1 MTSDQLQAISK
12 AFSVSHLLDIFIQ
25 LAPYVLVIAS
35 IILAASLIRHL
46 IFKLRI
52 ALIKDKY
59 SLKDD
64 PYVYFEEDRESTT
77 DRDYMDEYLFDLEK
91 WIEDSQGDPST
102 ESERRAQAYNRE
114 YKNITGDYYV
124 DPEDLHNSFALR
136 RG

>member
-1 MTSDQLQAISK
+1 MTSDQLQTISK

-35 IILAASLIRHL
+35 ILLAASVIRHL

-64 PYVYFEEDRESTT
+64 PYVYFEEDRESTV
-77 DRDYMDEYLFDLEK
+77 DSDYMDEYLGHLED
-91 WIEDSQGDPST
+91 WIETSQNNPSLQ
-102 ESERRAQAYNRE
+102 SERRAQAYNRE
-114 YKNITGDYYV
+114 YKNLTGDYYV